1 VARPRRDP
9 EYVAVSRL
17 LTQNRRKREEAA
29 ARLDAARGELAAL
42 FNRGLDA
49 GISIVEMARLAGI
62 SRETAHRML
71 RDR

>member
-1 VARPRRDP
+1 
-9 EYVAVSRL
+9 